1 LNLSVKSVW
10 NDRKVEDIIGNLL
23 RAGVILSAT
32 IVFLG
37 AVIYLFRHG
46 SSPASYRVFQ
56 GEPSELRQ
64 PRGIVH
70 GAFAFSSRGIMQLGI
85 LLLIATPILRVAFSV
100 FAFIAERDRMYV
112 IFTLIVLSVLLYSV
126 IGTG

>member
-1 LNLSVKSVW
+1 MPNQEAW

-23 RAGVILSAT
+23 RAGVILAAT
-32 IVFLG
+32 VVFLG
-37 AVIYLFRHG
+37 AIIYLVRHG

-64 PRGIVH
+64 PRRIVH
-70 GAFAFSSRGIMQLGI
+70 GAFAFSSRGIIQLGL

-100 FAFIAERDRMYV
+100 FAFAAEKDRMYV
-112 IFTLIVLSVLLYSV
+112 TFTLIVLAVLLYSV
-126 IGTG
+126 MGTG

>member
-1 LNLSVKSVW
+1 VDALSDW
-10 NDRKVEDIIGNLL
+10 TDQKVENIIGNLL
-23 RAGVILSAT
+23 RAGVILAAT
-32 IVFLG
+32 VVFVG

-46 SSPASYRVFQ
+46 GSPASYRVFQ

-64 PRGIVH
+64 PGGIIH

-85 LLLIATPILRVAFSV
+85 LLLIATPIFRVAFSV
-100 FAFIAERDRMYV
+100 FAFLAEKDRMYV
-112 IFTLIVLSVLLYSV
+112 IFTLIVLCVLLYSV